1 MKKLILIIILLLCP
15 SLILAEE
22 KTGSNIDEARLTAQ
36 DLNTSMG
43 IAYDIFVDD
52 IRKKYG
58 HAFNLGA
65 ILLSIENKELAEKVL
80 VDINTNNIVD
90 FDLFSK
96 YSRLYD
102 YNISDNDMFTMVI
115 ASLNSMIN
123 FYKAGM
129 NDVLILTFK
138 RHKDIADSYKKD
150 APKLYK
156 EYLFR

>member
-1 MKKLILIIILLLCP
+1 MKKLILVIILLLCP

-22 KTGSNIDEARLTAQ
+22 KLGSNGDEARLTAE
-36 DLNTSMG
+36 DLNTSMR

-52 IRKKYG
+52 VRKKHG
-58 HAFNLGA
+58 HALNLGA
-65 ILLSIENKELAEKVL
+65 ILLAIGNKELPEKVL
-80 VDINTNNIVD
+80 IDVNPNNIID

-102 YNISDNDMFTMVI
+102 YNISDKDMFTMVT

-129 NDVLILTFK
+129 NDILMLTFK
-138 RHKDIADSYKKD
+138 LHKDIEDSYKNN
-150 APKLYK
+150 AEKLYR
-156 EYLFR
+156 EYLFK